1 MKMLKNGLK
10 LLNNFVNNIYFFIYI
25 IFIELSKFN
34 TTDGIRTHEAEA
46 SRS

>member
-1 MKMLKNGLK
+1 MKILKNGLK

-34 TTDGIRTHEAEA
+34 ARCGARTHA
-46 SRS
+46 SHDSAS